1 MMQPLLGP
9 DDGPAFE
16 VVNEQGKGSCFLSC
30 DHASRAVPKCLDKL
44 GVSDASLGL
53 HIGWDIGAA
62 AVTRHLVEA
71 LDAPALLAGYSRLV
85 IDVNRD
91 LDNATSM
98 PEVSDHIPVPG
109 NQGLS
114 AEARQQRIDALFL
127 PYHREMKRLL
137 QGFAARGVVPLFLS
151 IHSFTPVMD
160 GFVRPWHIGIL
171 WDQDPRLARPLIED
185 LSRDKSLVV
194 GDNEPYSAREPAGFT
209 VPMHAE
215 EKGLPHVGI
224 EIRQDL
230 IADAAGAREWGERL
244 AAAFKAL
251 DARPELHRIEH
262 F

>member
-1 MMQPLLGP
+1 MTNALLGP
-9 DDGPAFE
+9 QDGPPFE
-16 VVNEQGKGSCFLSC
+16 VLNEAGQGSCFLCC
-30 DHASRAVPKCLDKL
+30 DHASRAVPKCLDRL
-44 GVSDASLGL
+44 GISDESLSR

-71 LDAPALLAGYSRLV
+71 LDAPAILAGFSRLV

-91 LDNATSM
+91 LENPTSM
-98 PEVSDHIPVPG
+98 PEVSDHVPVPG

-114 AEARQQRIDALFL
+114 PEARAQRVDALFH
-127 PYHREMKRLL
+127 PYHREMDRLMA
-137 QGFAARGVVPLFLS
+137 GFAARGVVPLFLS
-151 IHSFTPVMD
+151 IHSFTPVMN

-185 LSRDKSLVV
+185 LARDKKLVV

-209 VPMHAE
+209 VRKHAE
-215 EKGLPHVGI
+215 TKGIPHVGI

-230 IADAAGAREWGERL
+230 IGDAAGAREWGERL
-244 AAAFKAL
+244 AICFKAL